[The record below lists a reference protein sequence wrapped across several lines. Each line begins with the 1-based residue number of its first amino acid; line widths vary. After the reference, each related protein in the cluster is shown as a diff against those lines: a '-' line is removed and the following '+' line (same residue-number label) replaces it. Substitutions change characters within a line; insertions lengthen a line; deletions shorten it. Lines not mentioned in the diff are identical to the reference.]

1 MLKMTLFSKRVI
13 ILVLVCLET
22 TFVSC
27 KDKITK
33 IELIN
38 KNPVEYTFNSSKDG
52 LYNLLKQLRINE
64 MKLYDATHGN
74 IVLDEISELFLRPQN
89 KLDFCLMPL
98 YYICKSKIYQSKNGD
113 SLEYRA
119 WFYIH
124 LEAIDLKKVKVSILT
139 IEPEVIIGK
148 NFFPTPPHF
157 MRRDKTLRV
166 EPSTIEEYEIL
177 LEIGKLVGEKG
188 MPPLQLP
195 TKK

>member
-98 YYICKSKIYQSKNGD
+98 YYICKSKIYQSKTETPWNIGHG
-113 SLEYRA
+113 
-119 WFYIH
+119 FTYI
-124 LEAIDLKKVKVSILT
+124 
-139 IEPEVIIGK
+139 
-148 NFFPTPPHF
+148 
-157 MRRDKTLRV
+157 
-166 EPSTIEEYEIL
+166 
-177 LEIGKLVGEKG
+177 
-188 MPPLQLP
+188 
-195 TKK
+195 